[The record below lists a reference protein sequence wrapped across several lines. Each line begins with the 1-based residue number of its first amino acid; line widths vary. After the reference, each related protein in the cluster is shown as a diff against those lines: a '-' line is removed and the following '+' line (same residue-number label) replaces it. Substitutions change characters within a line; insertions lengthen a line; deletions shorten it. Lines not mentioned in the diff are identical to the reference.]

1 MSSSSGLIELL
12 MPPSLLAR
20 RIFFGMTHYLI
31 YKISNLVNGK
41 FYIGQHKTDNLEDN
55 YWGSGFCIRNAIKK
69 YGIEN
74 FVFEVLIDLKN
85 EEEMNLLEELVVNEE
100 FIKRDDVYNLK
111 TGGSRGK
118 YSFES
123 RMKSSMSHKGQKAW
137 NKGIKMSEEF
147 VQKNR
152 MSHIGQ
158 KAWNK
163 GKTNIYSAETKKKM
177 SKNRIG
183 KCCGDEN
190 PRAMLGKH
198 HTDEA
203 KLRIGKAARERPSGM
218 KGKHHSNATK
228 AKMREKSLGNR
239 ANSGMKWWNNGSENA
254 MSFECPPGF
263 VKGRLKKKKL
273 GD

>member
-1 MSSSSGLIELL
+1 
-12 MPPSLLAR
+12 
-20 RIFFGMTHYLI
+20 MTHYLI
-31 YKISNLVNGK
+31 YKITNLVNGK
-41 FYIGQHKTDNLEDN
+41 MYIGQHKTDNLEDN

-69 YGIEN
+69 HGIEN
-74 FVFEVLIDLKN
+74 FVFEVLIDLNN
-85 EEEMNLLEELVVNEE
+85 EEEMNLLEALVVNEE
-100 FIKRDDVYNLK
+100 FIKRTDVYNLK

-123 RMKSSMSHKGQKAW
+123 RMKNSMSHKGQKAW
-137 NKGIKMSEEF
+137 NKG
-147 VQKNR
+147 
-152 MSHIGQ
+152 
-158 KAWNK
+158 
-163 GKTNIYSAETKKKM
+163 KTNVYSAETKKKI
-177 SKNRIG
+177 SKSRIG

-198 HTDEA
+198 HSQE
-203 KLRIGKAARERPSGM
+203 AREKIGRASRGRPSGF
-218 KGKHHSNATK
+218 KGKHHSDEAK
-228 AKMREKSLGNR
+228 AKLAKKSIGNK